1 MTYIELVNRFW
12 ELNQVKTFS
21 SIEVAVYFSLLNE
34 CNIRRWLNPF
44 ELRTRYLEY
53 CFEISRKS
61 IGEARNRLKQRNL
74 IDFIEGKG
82 KRPSLYLI
90 KGAKVTNK
98 ELVVT
103 FNVST
108 GNNKS
113 NNIGNNTGNNSVT
126 TEVTT
131 RQFSPINNIKT
142 KKKDKDNSPTSR
154 AGECVG
160 ANADGC
166 LFSGK
171 DLENPK
177 GVKASKLAGFSPPTS
192 EEVRNYFA
200 LRGANL
206 RLPDWETEAEAF
218 FCYFDSQGWV
228 KSNGRKVAS
237 WESLANDWIL
247 RKKRELKQQ
256 ESNENSTANRGDTP
270 DGRLACEQ
278 SKLAGRIMQ
287 RYRTRGDG
295 GDTELPF

>member
-61 IGEARNRLKQRNL
+61 IGEARNRLKQRDL

-90 KGAKVTNK
+90 KGAKVTNR

-113 NNIGNNTGNNSVT
+113 NNTGNNSVT

-154 AGECVG
+154 AGESVG
-160 ANADGC
+160 ANTDGC
-166 LFSGK
+166 LFPGK
-171 DLENPK
+171 DLENSK
-177 GVKASKLAGFSPPTS
+177 GVKASKLAEFSPPTPD
-192 EEVRNYFA
+192 EVRNYFA
-200 LRGANL
+200 LRGADL
-206 RLPDWETEAEAF
+206 RLPDWETEADAF

-256 ESNENSTANRGDTP
+256 ESNENSTASTANRGDTP

-287 RYRTRGDG
+287 RCRTRGDG
-295 GDTELPF
+295 SDTELPF

>member
-142 KKKDKDNSPTSR
+142 KKKGKDNSPTSR
-154 AGECVG
+154 AGESVG
-160 ANADGC
+160 ANTDGC
-166 LFSGK
+166 LFPGK
-171 DLENPK
+171 DLENSK
-177 GVKASKLAGFSPPTS
+177 GVKASKLAGFSPPTP
-192 EEVRNYFA
+192 EEVRAYFA
-200 LRGANL
+200 LRGADL
-206 RLPDWETEAEAF
+206 RLPGWETEAEAF

-287 RYRTRGDG
+287 RCRTRGDG
-295 GDTELPF
+295 SDTELPF